1 LVRCEE
7 DLDEF
12 SSKLEEETSN
22 LNDLQTRLNLID
34 ESEMKEVLGI
44 YNTHSSEYK
53 DLEYRIK
60 DFNLNIQHNQSKI
73 DNLSNHE
80 YDPDCKFCVNNVFVK
95 DAKEAESILT
105 DLIRERNILEF
116 RLEEVR
122 VIMASLEYVHDDVR
136 MFDELERNILDKQR
150 KIHQIEKD
158 LSNNKTRCIEL
169 QTKAEKLESIIH
181 NYIQN
186 EGLIKENERITLE
199 ISQKESER
207 NDYISTLRSIEK
219 DLITSSGQLRVYE
232 KEIQDYNDAISKL
245 QGLETKYK
253 AYDLYLKAVNRN
265 GVPYELISEAIPKI
279 QAEVNSILSQIVDF
293 EILFEMDGKSINA
306 YIAYDDENFWAL
318 EMTSGMEKFISS
330 LAIRTALINVSSL
343 PRPNFIAIDE
353 GWGTLDSDN
362 LNSLHMFFDYMKTQF
377 DFLLTISHIDALRD
391 IVDSVVEIN
400 KNKGVSQ
407 VQY

>member
-1 LVRCEE
+1 
-7 DLDEF
+7 
-12 SSKLEEETSN
+12 
-22 LNDLQTRLNLID
+22 
-34 ESEMKEVLGI
+34 
-44 YNTHSSEYK
+44 
-53 DLEYRIK
+53 
-60 DFNLNIQHNQSKI
+60 
-73 DNLSNHE
+73 
-80 YDPDCKFCVNNVFVK
+80 
-95 DAKEAESILT
+95 
-105 DLIRERNILEF
+105 
-116 RLEEVR
+116 
-122 VIMASLEYVHDDVR
+122 

>member
-1 LVRCEE
+1 
-7 DLDEF
+7 
-12 SSKLEEETSN
+12 
-22 LNDLQTRLNLID
+22 
-34 ESEMKEVLGI
+34 
-44 YNTHSSEYK
+44 
-53 DLEYRIK
+53 
-60 DFNLNIQHNQSKI
+60 
-73 DNLSNHE
+73 
-80 YDPDCKFCVNNVFVK
+80 
-95 DAKEAESILT
+95 
-105 DLIRERNILEF
+105 
-116 RLEEVR
+116 
-122 VIMASLEYVHDDVR
+122 
-136 MFDELERNILDKQR
+136 
-150 KIHQIEKD
+150 
-158 LSNNKTRCIEL
+158 
-169 QTKAEKLESIIH
+169 
-181 NYIQN
+181 
-186 EGLIKENERITLE
+186 
-199 ISQKESER
+199 
-207 NDYISTLRSIEK
+207 
-219 DLITSSGQLRVYE
+219 
-232 KEIQDYNDAISKL
+232 
-245 QGLETKYK
+245 LETKYK